1 MRKKGFLLMAAVLV
15 GTAAWVAFASPPEQ
29 GEAKSVRF
37 SKKMLFLNRYEEA
50 AVADFNKD
58 GNLDIVSGSYWFAGP
73 DFVPRAF
80 RPNESAT
87 NFVRSNSNLPY
98 DVDGDGWTDII
109 VGAWGEEG
117 VLWFKNPGVVKPQ
130 SIEPWEMFQLTPT
143 KGKIERTDFHDYDGD
158 GVPEIQT
165 VSYVKT
171 EPVEIYRLTKGADGK
186 PAVKKFVLG
195 TEGGGHGYAW
205 GDVNNDGREDLLT
218 EVGWYERPEGDPF
231 ARRWKFRSETALPHP
246 SCPFVVKD
254 INGDGRLDIFFGRGH
269 DYGVYWWEQGAPK
282 PDGTTTWTKHVIDES
297 WSQGHVAALADVDG
311 DGEDEFITGKC
322 VYAHNGRDPG
332 AEEPAVLYYYK
343 WNKATSKFVRHTIA
357 GPGEGVGLGRQIAF
371 ADLNKDGK
379 VDIVAPGR
387 TGLWV
392 LMNEGF

>member
-1 MRKKGFLLMAAVLV
+1 MRKKGFLLIATVAAL
-15 GTAAWVAFASPPEQ
+15 TAALVSFATPPEQ
-29 GEAKSVRF
+29 GEAKSLRF
-37 SKKMLFLNRYEEA
+37 SKKKLFLSQYQA
-50 AVADFNKD
+50 AGVADFNND
-58 GNLDIVSGSYWFAGP
+58 GHLDIVSGPYWFAGP

-80 RPNESAT
+80 RANEGAD
-87 NFVRSNSNLPY
+87 NFLRSQSDLPY

-109 VGAWGEEG
+109 VGAWGEQG
-117 VLWFKNPGVVKPQ
+117 VVWFKNPGVVKPQ

-143 KGKIERTDFHDYDGD
+143 KGRIERTDLHDYDGD
-158 GVPEIQT
+158 GAPEIQT

-171 EPVEIYRLTKGADGK
+171 EPVEIYRLTKDADGK
-186 PAVKKFVLG
+186 PAVIKFVLG

-231 ARRWKFRSETALPHP
+231 AKQWKFRSETALPHP
-246 SCPFVVKD
+246 SCPFIVKD

-269 DYGVYWWEQGAPK
+269 DYGVYWWEQGPPK
-282 PDGTTTWTKHVIDES
+282 PDGTTTWTKHVIDET
-297 WSQGHVAALADVDG
+297 WSQGHVAALADLDG

-332 AEEPAVLYYYK
+332 AEEPTVLYYYK

>member
-1 MRKKGFLLMAAVLV
+1 MATVAALTAVLV
-15 GTAAWVAFASPPEQ
+15 SFATPPEQ

-37 SKKMLFLNRYEEA
+37 SKKMLFLNQFQEA
-50 AVADFNKD
+50 GVADFDKD
-58 GNLDIVSGSYWFAGP
+58 GNLDIVSGAYWFAGP

-80 RPNESAT
+80 RPNESAA
-87 NFVRSNSNLPY
+87 NYVRSNSNLPY

-117 VLWFKNPGVVKPQ
+117 VLWFKNPRVVKPQ
-130 SIEPWEMFQLTPT
+130 SIEPWEKFQLTPT

-171 EPVEIYRLTKGADGK
+171 EPVEIYRLTKGADDK
-186 PAVKKFVLG
+186 PTVKKFVLG

-231 ARRWKFRSETALPHP
+231 AKPWKFHPETALPHP

-254 INGDGRLDIFFGRGH
+254 INGDGRLDIFFGRAH

-282 PDGTTTWTKHVIDES
+282 PDGATTWTKHVIDET

-311 DGEDEFITGKC
+311 DGEGEFVTGKC

-343 WNKATSKFVRHTIA
+343 WNKAASKFIRHTIA

-392 LMNEGF
+392 LLNEGF

>member
-1 MRKKGFLLMAAVLV
+1 MRKKGFTLMAAVLV
-15 GTAAWVAFASPPEQ
+15 LTAALVAFATPPEQ
-29 GEAKSVRF
+29 GETKSVRF
-37 SKKMLFLNRYEEA
+37 SKKKLFLSQYQA
-50 AVADFNKD
+50 AGVADFNND
-58 GNLDIVSGSYWFAGP
+58 GHLDIVSGPYWFAGP

-80 RPNESAT
+80 RANEGAD
-87 NFVRSNSNLPY
+87 NFLRSQSDLPY

-117 VLWFKNPGVVKPQ
+117 VVWFKNPGVVKPQ

-143 KGKIERTDFHDYDGD
+143 KGRIERTDLHDYDGD

-165 VSYVKT
+165 FSYVKT
-171 EPVEIYRLTKGADGK
+171 EPVEIYRLTKDADGK
-186 PAVKKFVLG
+186 PAVIKFVLG

-205 GDVNNDGREDLLT
+205 GDVNGNGREDLLT

-231 ARRWKFRSETALPHP
+231 AKPWKFHPETALPHP
-246 SCPFVVKD
+246 SCPFIVKD

-269 DYGVYWWEQGAPK
+269 DYGVYWWEQGPPE
-282 PDGTTTWTKHVIDES
+282 PDGTTTWTKHVIDET
-297 WSQGHVAALADVDG
+297 WSQGHVAALADLDG

-379 VDIVAPGR
+379 IDIVAPGR